1 MCRRGPRVRTLP
13 QRSSRCAE
21 VLEQV
26 DFEPCNPSL
35 ITHCHTSADRF
46 LWSSDVWARM
56 PVHMRDRLIRQ
67 VSALVMSDYFSG
79 MGCLKICLAVIVW
92 EINQHVSTPLDFVR
106 IFAEC
111 DVDPMRRRA
120 LLHGFSK
127 PFQADHVSSNIEG
140 RLPKPA
146 RRDIECMTPPHAET
160 WLAAKQLAYEKI
172 RQRIQTAFADQ
183 PHHCQHAFCEVHGE
197 DCPVHPDP
205 DAGKLYGASGGII
218 CKDVSAYG
226 SLEGDGG
233 KSMVAQHTWV
243 EERRRGLETFC
254 LAECTFRWCPESAA
268 RAVSN
273 QYRARDI
280 VLDPKLNGDCVSRK
294 RRVLTLLRPEAFV
307 CDLNGS
313 WGYFAISR
321 NTGHIQ

>member
-1 MCRRGPRVRTLP
+1 
-13 QRSSRCAE
+13 
-21 VLEQV
+21 
-26 DFEPCNPSL
+26 
-35 ITHCHTSADRF
+35 
-46 LWSSDVWARM
+46 M
-56 PVHMRDRLIRQ
+56 PGHMRDRLIRQ
-67 VSALVMSDYFSG
+67 VSALVMGDYFSG

-120 LLHGFSK
+120 LIHGFSK

-146 RRDIECMTPPHAET
+146 RRDIERMTPPTTET

-183 PHHCQHAFCEVHGE
+183 PHHCQHVFCEVHGE

-226 SLEGDGG
+226 LLEGDGG
-233 KSMVAQHTWV
+233 KSMVAQHTWI
-243 EERRRGLETFC
+243 EERQRGIEQFAI
-254 LAECTFRWCPESAA
+254 AECTERWCLEAVA
-268 RAVSN
+268 RALAN
-273 QYRARDI
+273 RFRARDV
-280 VLDPKLNGDCVSRK
+280 VLDAKLNGDCVSRI
-294 RRVLTLLRPEAFV
+294 VV
-307 CDLNGS
+307 VVVV
-313 WGYFAISR
+313 FAV
-321 NTGHIQ
+321 QYLMC